1 MFLSHYAAGLAAK
14 KLVPKVSLG
23 ILLLAAVGL
32 DLLWS
37 LFLIL
42 GWESVRIIPGL
53 TRVMPI
59 DFTNYSLSHSLV
71 MALAWAILFGLISL
85 IITKNEKIS
94 LVLAGLVVSNWLLNL
109 LFHHADMYLLP
120 ADDPG
125 SMRWDTRW
133 GLGLWN
139 SMVGTIL
146 VEGIL
151 FATGIWVYLKSTKAT
166 NGMGQWGFWALCVI
180 LTAFFVGVFVLVP
193 KNVVWVAL
201 AGQIQLLFVAWG
213 FWLDDHRKSI

>member
-14 KLVPKVSLG
+14 KLAPKVSLG

-42 GWESVRIIPGL
+42 GWESVRIIPGI
-53 TRVMPI
+53 TRVMPL
-59 DFTNYSLSHSLV
+59 DFNNYSLSHSLV
-71 MALAWAILFGLISL
+71 MALAWAILFGLVSL
-85 IITKNEKIS
+85 ILTKNEKIS
-94 LVLAGLVVSNWLLNL
+94 LVLAGLVVSNWLLNV
-109 LFHHADMYLLP
+109 LFHHSDMSLLP
-120 ADDPG
+120 AADPG
-125 SMRWDTRW
+125 VRC

-139 SMVGTIL
+139 SIVGSIL
-146 VEGIL
+146 VEAVL
-151 FATGIWVYLKSTKAT
+151 FAAGIWVYLKSTKAI
-166 NGMGQWGFWALCVI
+166 NGMGQLGFWALCVI
-180 LTAFFVGVFVLVP
+180 LTAFFAGIFLLVP
-193 KNVVWVAL
+193 KNVGWVVM